1 MGIYV
6 IFGFVSLSKF
16 IPISSFVAENYLFL
30 LYLQSKCGMTMK
42 EAFTACQ
49 RRRPQIDPILSF
61 RDQIRKYEEVCIA
74 EGYIQTVVPTKS
86 VNVNRK
92 NQSLTNGG
100 NELKYVLEDKDQ
112 GSTYDDS
119 REIATSDDK
128 EEGKTVPHKR
138 KRIIGGTGV
147 SSTSSPHTTIGP
159 MIPMK
164 LQALSTIPPSTT
176 IPMMLSGKKG
186 VQDNTVT
193 NNKMCNKKN
202 KRNIAK
208 PQIIGPSL
216 PPHMRR

>member
-1 MGIYV
+1 
-6 IFGFVSLSKF
+6 
-16 IPISSFVAENYLFL
+16 
-30 LYLQSKCGMTMK
+30 MTMK

-74 EGYIQTVVPTKS
+74 GGYIQTIVPAKKI
-86 VNVNRK
+86 NVNRK
-92 NQSLTNGG
+92 DQPLTSGG

-119 REIATSDDK
+119 REIITSDDK
-128 EEGKTVPHKR
+128 QKGETVPHKR
-138 KRIIGGTGV
+138 KRVIGVTGV
-147 SSTSSPHTTIGP
+147 SSTSSPHKTIGP

-164 LQALSTIPPSTT
+164 QQTLSTIPPSTT
-176 IPMMLSGKKG
+176 IPMMLSERKG

-193 NNKMCNKKN
+193 TNKMCNKKN
-202 KRNIAK
+202 KPSIAK
-208 PQIIGPSL
+208 SQIIGPSL